1 MNSRI
6 GLTMFFTFTL
16 FCGFAMEVHSCF
28 ERVREI
34 FWGGV
39 GMVLGYDVEVVMCVF
54 ALALAT
60 Q

>member
-1 MNSRI
+1 MRD
-6 GLTMFFTFTL
+6 F
-16 FCGFAMEVHSCF
+16 
-28 ERVREI
+28 

-39 GMVLGYDVEVVMCVF
+39 GMVLGYDVEDVMCVF